1 MTALKAACDF
11 LDDYLGNGPKPS
23 LEVAIAADQNGISEA
38 TLRRATQAR
47 RVRRTRP
54 HATGPWF
61 MYLPNAHVPVSSRR
75 YASRTSTMAAT
86 RAAIDADEDRDYDDD
101 EEPDDDDEPDYEP
114 AAGAPWGW
122 IIGVAVL
129 VCGFGSIIFVRR
141 WLPVV
146 AD

>member
-1 MTALKAACDF
+1 
-11 LDDYLGNGPKPS
+11 
-23 LEVAIAADQNGISEA
+23 
-38 TLRRATQAR
+38 
-47 RVRRTRP
+47 
-54 HATGPWF
+54 
-61 MYLPNAHVPVSSRR
+61 
-75 YASRTSTMAAT
+75 MAAT

-146 AD
+146 ADDFRARTPGLRSVAPYAADGPIYAPRPAYDENVGWYI